1 MQVNTKL
8 FLAIPTGG
16 EQPLS
21 GVLMQ
26 KLSDDL
32 LLESYFKA
40 QNLKLSTDFI
50 RLIETEIHRRSLTHK
65 IRSII

>member
-1 MQVNTKL
+1 
-8 FLAIPTGG
+8 
-16 EQPLS
+16 
-21 GVLMQ
+21 MQ

-50 RLIETEIHRRSLTHK
+50 RLIETEIHPK
-65 IRSII
+65 IPEHIKSDPYFNMKYIG

>member
-1 MQVNTKL
+1 MSKNTKYSSY
-8 FLAIPTGG
+8 FLLEVAAVN
-16 EQPLS
+16 

-40 QNLKLSTDFI
+40 RNLKLSSDFI

-65 IRSII
+65 IRSLF

>member
-1 MQVNTKL
+1 
-8 FLAIPTGG
+8 
-16 EQPLS
+16 
-21 GVLMQ
+21 MQ

-40 QNLKLSTDFI
+40 QYLKLSIDFI

-65 IRSII
+65 IRSIL